1 MSAAHEAH
9 EAKDA
14 AGDHDFDGEPTRVL
28 PPDEPRTPGWV
39 PALGLLLFLTVL
51 IAFLIRSKD
60 DAGTGEPAAPKA
72 EAAAQPARPVV
83 PAAAPGLPAGGPPA
97 RPAPAASGSAA
108 LPQLSPDQI
117 QQIRKAIE
125 QRTRQPGAPPA
136 APGAAPA
143 PDPHAGHNH

>member
-1 MSAAHEAH
+1 MSAAHEADD
-9 EAKDA
+9 AKDA
-14 AGDHDFDGEPTRVL
+14 VGAHDFDGEPTRVL

-39 PALGLLLFLTVL
+39 PAVGLVLFLAVL

-60 DAGTGEPAAPKA
+60 DAGTGEPAAQKV
-72 EAAAQPARPVV
+72 EAAVQPARPVP
-83 PAAAPGLPAGGPPA
+83 PAAPPGLPAGAQPA
-97 RPAPAASGSAA
+97 RPAPAASGSAV

-125 QRTRQPGAPPA
+125 ERTRQQGAPPA